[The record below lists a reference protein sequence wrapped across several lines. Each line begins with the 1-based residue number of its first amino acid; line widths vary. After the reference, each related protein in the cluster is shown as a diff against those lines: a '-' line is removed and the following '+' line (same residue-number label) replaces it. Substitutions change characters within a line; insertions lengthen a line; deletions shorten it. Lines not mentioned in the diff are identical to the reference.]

1 MGRRLLQL
9 IGVAAVVVPV
19 AVLLRLA
26 TVPVAGQTPSASAQ
40 SGAGAQSDPAPT
52 TPWGEPDLQ
61 GIWTNDYQIPLQRP
75 AQYAGKGM
83 CCNFEKQQE
92 TDLVESTGRPY
103 QATTS
108 NSLSM
113 N

>member
-1 MGRRLLQL
+1 M
-9 IGVAAVVVPV
+9 
-19 AVLLRLA
+19 
-26 TVPVAGQTPSASAQ
+26 
-40 SGAGAQSDPAPT
+40 
-52 TPWGEPDLQ
+52 
-61 GIWTNDYQIPLQRP
+61 
-75 AQYAGKGM
+75 GM